1 MAQSGAFPVLP
12 LNGRRHVILAV
23 SGGSDSTALLHLA
36 ALQTVKLANPP
47 ALTCVTVDHQ
57 LRPGSQAEARNVASM
72 CKVLGVRHQTLVW
85 DGAKPNSGIQ
95 DAARNA
101 RRRLIAAIAAEIG
114 ADAVFTGH
122 TFNDQMETVAMRQKR
137 GPGPGLAGIAPVS
150 IVFNHEGAGEPV
162 PFIRPLM
169 EATRA
174 DLRAFLHTLGAA
186 WIDDPSNENAAFERV
201 AIRRELADA
210 SPEHLRDLVRTQQ
223 IAARER
229 QILSDRVAHLIDDHV
244 FTAAPGLIRLEHK
257 FAEAP
262 DPDGL
267 AGLQVLMAFSAGLP
281 RLADMSHAT
290 RLLVSWR
297 QRAGGP
303 GIAGIRIGLGGMLAD
318 IRKQG
323 VYLMQERRLSPAN
336 TSYRARYRFSGTV
349 SSERLPLA
357 KMDPV
362 AAPASLIRK
371 ATAAGPVFDCSNAGE
386 TATGKSHQNERC
398 LPPVIYPWPDLV
410 PSFDLRAYNAL
421 AKTAGSPQVDLPLL

>member
-1 MAQSGAFPVLP
+1 MMQSGALPVLP
-12 LNGRRHVILAV
+12 LKGRRHVILAV

-57 LRPGSQAEARNVASM
+57 LRPGSQDEARNVASM
-72 CKVLGVRHQTLVW
+72 CKALGVRHQTLVW

-95 DAARNA
+95 DAARIA
-101 RRRLIAAIAAEIG
+101 RRRLIAASAAEIG

-150 IVFNHEGAGEPV
+150 IVFNHDGAGEPV
-162 PFIRPLM
+162 PFIRPLL
-169 EATRA
+169 EATRT
-174 DLRAFLHTLGAA
+174 DLRVLLQTLGAA

-229 QILSDRVAHLIDDHV
+229 HILSDRVAHLIDDHV

-281 RLADMSHAT
+281 RLADISHAT

-297 QRAGGP
+297 QRISGP
-303 GIAGIRIGLGGMLAD
+303 GIDGFRIGLGGMLAD

-323 VYLMQERRLSPAN
+323 VYLMQEKRLSPA
-336 TSYRARYRFSGTV
+336 SKSFPGRYRLPEKE
-349 SSERLPLA
+349 SSSRLPLP
-357 KMDPV
+357 KMDPI
-362 AAPASLIRK
+362 AAPASLVRK
-371 ATAAGPVFDCSNAGE
+371 AAAAVPVFDCSIAGE
-386 TATGKSHQNERC
+386 APADKSDCKGRC
-398 LPPVIYPWPDLV
+398 LQPIVNPWPELV
-410 PSFDLRAYNAL
+410 PSFDLPAYNAL
-421 AKTAGSPQVDLPLL
+421 AKITGSPQVDLPML